1 MFKTLFAASL
11 LMLGASVAVAQS
23 EDPASGDGSINADSS
38 VSAKP
43 ADNAATEVDVQAT
56 AKEDSATADTTVNV
70 ANDKVATE
78 DDADAKARAKK
89 AKRKAECLAINVGKP
104 RDC

>member
-1 MFKTLFAASL
+1 MFKTLVAASL

-43 ADNAATEVDVQAT
+43 ADNAAAEVDVQAT
-56 AKEDSATADTTVNV
+56 AKEDATTVNV